1 MLTLFS
7 YPELF
12 GVADNNPYGL
22 KTFAFLR
29 LTNVPF
35 RHEHIFDAS
44 SAPRGQLPY
53 IEDDSTTIGD
63 SDAIIAHLINKY
75 HLTIDNGLT
84 PSQRD
89 TDLMIRRTLDDLY
102 WVMSY
107 SRWKDPQF
115 WPLFR
120 DAFLQTHPQLT
131 LAGMEAAQTYNFQA
145 LSLSRNW
152 SL

>member
-12 GVADNNPYGL
+12 GVADKNPYGL
-22 KTFAFLR
+22 RTFAFLR

-75 HLTIDNGLT
+75 DLAIDAELT
-84 PSQRD
+84 PSQFAMEGPAILAPVSRCVSQSPSAADPCRD
-89 TDLMIRRTLDDLY
+89 GRGTDL
-102 WVMSY
+102 
-107 SRWKDPQF
+107 
-115 WPLFR
+115 
-120 DAFLQTHPQLT
+120 QLP
-131 LAGMEAAQTYNFQA
+131 A
-145 LSLSRNW
+145 LSLSGNRP
-152 SL
+152 L